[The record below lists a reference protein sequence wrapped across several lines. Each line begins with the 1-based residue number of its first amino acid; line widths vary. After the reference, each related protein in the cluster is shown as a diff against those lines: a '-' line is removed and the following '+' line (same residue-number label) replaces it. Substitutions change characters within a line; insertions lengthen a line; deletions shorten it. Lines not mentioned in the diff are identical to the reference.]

1 MSDIGST
8 FPVPSGRT
16 ATFPR
21 AKGGRLGGVIGII
34 QELDSA
40 REAYLVRMAEMEKV
54 KAEAATMTK
63 ELSEE
68 GCDQCVY
75 TQGQVTLQNIKGW
88 SDVSIAYQFYICQFP
103 IHFPVMKIMEW
114 TYGVEFDG
122 FAPKE
127 CILKESKAKYD
138 HFFKANGKLKFFIA
152 LTKGDDGLFLEQA
165 KRQNECATRGM
176 PPGKLEWYFM
186 QPVSANYAKDLF
198 DIRGLQINVIHKP
211 MPLEFIENIFPE
223 NV

>member
-16 ATFPR
+16 GTFPR
-21 AKGGRLGGVIGII
+21 ARGGRLGGVIGII

-54 KAEAATMTK
+54 KVEAATMTK
-63 ELSEE
+63 EMSEE

-75 TQGQVTLQNIKGW
+75 THGQVTLQNIEGW
-88 SDVSIAYQFYICQFP
+88 SDVSIAYQFYICQLP

-114 TYGVEFDG
+114 TYGVAFDG

-127 CILKESKAKYD
+127 CVLKESKANYD
-138 HFFKANGKLKFFIA
+138 QFFDSNGDVKFFMTI
-152 LTKGDDGLFLEQA
+152 KNFGEGLFIKQA
-165 KRQNECATRGM
+165 TAQNACAIKGM

-186 QPVSANYAKDLF
+186 QPISAKYARIEF
-198 DIRGLQINVIHKP
+198 ASEGLDINVIYKP
-211 MPLEFIENIFPE
+211 MSLDYIKNIFPD
-223 NV
+223 

>member
-1 MSDIGST
+1 MISEVR
-8 FPVPSGRT
+8 FPFHPEGQGLFREPEE
-16 ATFPR
+16 A
-21 AKGGRLGGVIGII
+21 AWGGVIGII
-34 QELDSA
+34 QGLDSA

-54 KAEAATMTK
+54 KAEAATLTK

-75 TQGQVTLQNIKGW
+75 TQGLVTLQNIEGW
-88 SDVSIAYQFYICQFP
+88 SDISIAYQFYICQFP

-114 TYGVEFDG
+114 TYGVAFDG
-122 FAPKE
+122 FVPKE
-127 CILKESKAKYD
+127 CVLKESKANYD
-138 HFFKANGKLKFFIA
+138 QFFNSNGTLKFFIA

-165 KRQNECATRGM
+165 NRQNECAIKGM

-186 QPVSANYAKDLF
+186 QPVSANYAQEMF
-198 DIRGLQINVIHKP
+198 AMSGLRINVIHKP
-211 MPLEFIENIFPE
+211 MPAEFIKNIFPE